1 MLMLMMM
8 LHLLATLITTTTL
21 CRATNTDIITLSN
34 GGRIQGGTNKNAQF
48 WVNVPYAQPPLNEL
62 RWRPTYYPAST
73 WNETRDATKQGYK
86 CLGPKVF
93 HALTDSDGHEDCL
106 TLNIYAP
113 HSTAT
118 EESRTKRVLA
128 PVVVFIPGGGYLTG
142 DSSMDGMYDCS
153 VLTRRTK
160 IIYVVLQYRLGAFG
174 FLAAPG
180 INPDD
185 NSNEIARLGEH
196 QCSLELLF

>member
-1 MLMLMMM
+1 MTMTM

-21 CRATNTDIITLSN
+21 CRATNTDIKTDIITLSN

-48 WVNVPYAQPPLNEL
+48 WLNVPYAQPPINKL
-62 RWRPTYYPAST
+62 RWRPTSYPAST

-86 CLGPKVF
+86 CLGPKVL
-93 HALTDSDGHEDCL
+93 HALTDGDGHEDCL

-113 HSTAT
+113 HNSTAT
-118 EESRTKRVLA
+118 ESRTKHHALA
-128 PVVVFIPGGGYLTG
+128 PVVVFIPGGGYLMG

-153 VLTRRTK
+153 ALTRRTNM
-160 IIYVVLQYRLGAFG
+160 IYVVLQYRLGAFG

-185 NSNEIARLGEH
+185 NSNVIARLGE
-196 QCSLELLF
+196 CS

>member
-1 MLMLMMM
+1 M
-8 LHLLATLITTTTL
+8 
-21 CRATNTDIITLSN
+21 
-34 GGRIQGGTNKNAQF
+34 
-48 WVNVPYAQPPLNEL
+48 
-62 RWRPTYYPAST
+62 
-73 WNETRDATKQGYK
+73 
-86 CLGPKVF
+86 
-93 HALTDSDGHEDCL
+93 
-106 TLNIYAP
+106 
-113 HSTAT
+113 
-118 EESRTKRVLA
+118 LA

-185 NSNEIARLGEH
+185 NSNVIARLGEH

>member
-1 MLMLMMM
+1 MLMLMLMMM

-106 TLNIYAP
+106 TLIFTHHIQQQQRSQEQSAC
-113 HSTAT
+113 SLRLL
-118 EESRTKRVLA
+118 SSFQ
-128 PVVVFIPGGGYLTG
+128 VVVI
-142 DSSMDGMYDCS
+142 
-153 VLTRRTK
+153 
-160 IIYVVLQYRLGAFG
+160 
-174 FLAAPG
+174 
-180 INPDD
+180 
-185 NSNEIARLGEH
+185 
-196 QCSLELLF
+196 